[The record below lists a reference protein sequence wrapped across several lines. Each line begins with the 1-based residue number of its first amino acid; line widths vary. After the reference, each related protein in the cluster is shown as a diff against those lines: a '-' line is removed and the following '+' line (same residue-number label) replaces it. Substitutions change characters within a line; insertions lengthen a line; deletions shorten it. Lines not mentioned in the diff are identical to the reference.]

1 MSAIVAT
8 GVGKRYR
15 RRWGLR
21 DCTFELPEGRVAALV
36 GPNGSGKTTFLH
48 LATRLLEPTAGSIEV
63 LDRQPGRD
71 PQLLPLI
78 GFVAQDVP
86 LYRSFTVRDMLAF
99 GRHLNRDWDDQ
110 MATGRL
116 ERLGIPFDDRVGHRS
131 GGQRAQV
138 ALALALSKRPRI
150 LMLDEPLASLDP
162 LARREFLKVLM
173 ESVAEDGLTVVLSS
187 HLIADLERVCDYL
200 IVVSASRT
208 QVADDIE
215 NLLGTHSVITA
226 PDGRATVPAG
236 VVSVLEETRTE
247 RQTTMLVRTAGP
259 IHDPVWTIT
268 EAGLEELVLA
278 YLGQPNSTA
287 LPAARLVPIRTE
299 VAR

>member
-1 MSAIVAT
+1 MSAVVAT
-8 GVGKRYR
+8 GLGRRYR
-15 RRWGLR
+15 HRWGLR
-21 DCTFELPEGRVAALV
+21 DCTFEIPEGRVAALV
-36 GPNGSGKTTFLH
+36 GPNGAGKTTFLH
-48 LATRLLEPTAGSIEV
+48 LATGLLEPTAGSIEV
-63 LDRQPGRD
+63 LGRTPSRDRE
-71 PQLLPLI
+71 LLPLV

-99 GRHLNRDWDDQ
+99 GRHLNRDWDGQ

-116 ERLGIPFDDRVGHRS
+116 ERLGIPLDDRVGHLS

-200 IVVSASRT
+200 IVLSASRT

-215 NLLGTHSVITA
+215 NLLGTHIVITA
-226 PDGRATVPAG
+226 ADGRAIVPAG
-236 VVSVLEETRTE
+236 VVSVLEETRTD
-247 RQTTMLVRTAGP
+247 RQTTLLVRTDRP
-259 IHDPVWTIT
+259 ILDPAWSIQEV
-268 EAGLEELVLA
+268 GLEELVLA

>member
-1 MSAIVAT
+1 MSAVVAT
-8 GVGKRYR
+8 GLGRRYR
-15 RRWGLR
+15 HRWGLR
-21 DCTFELPEGRVAALV
+21 DCTFEIPEGRVAALV
-36 GPNGSGKTTFLH
+36 GPNGAGKTTFLH
-48 LATRLLEPTAGSIEV
+48 LATGLLEPTAGSIEV
-63 LDRQPGRD
+63 LGRQPGRD

-99 GRHLNRDWDDQ
+99 GRHLNRDWDGQ

-116 ERLGIPFDDRVGHRS
+116 ERLGIPFDDRVGHLS
-131 GGQRAQV
+131 SGQRAQV
-138 ALALALSKRPRI
+138 ALALALSKRPRV

-173 ESVAEDGLTVVLSS
+173 ESVAEDGLSVVLSS

-200 IVVSASRT
+200 IVLSASRT

-215 NLLGTHSVITA
+215 NLLGTHIVITA
-226 PDGRATVPAG
+226 ADGRATVPAG
-236 VVSVLEETRTE
+236 VVSVLEETRTD
-247 RQTTMLVRTAGP
+247 RQTTLLVRTDRP
-259 IHDPVWTIT
+259 ILDPAWSIQEV
-268 EAGLEELVLA
+268 GLEELVLA